1 MKTNIEQS
9 ANTASVVRGRMCEV
23 LTCGAYIE
31 QGSVVK
37 MTTVTTGGYRNEFHP
52 EFRSGLF
59 KFFPSKD
66 RGTLT
71 YCQLGH

>member
-23 LTCGAYIE
+23 LTSGAYIE

-37 MTTVTTGGYRNEFHP
+37 MTTVTTGG
-52 EFRSGLF
+52 
-59 KFFPSKD
+59 SKD
-66 RGTLT
+66 GPVRH
-71 YCQLGH
+71 LGASRFVSWDSGRFRHLHGAV